1 MAYAS
6 STKLMGADELIP
18 AFLGRFELG
27 IHFGSPILL
36 LAPRLTRVAVL
47 RELDGLD
54 VPWFAFK
61 GDTLCTL
68 VYPPGCIRRSGDL
81 DILVPREA
89 LKRVLAKT
97 GANFELQSNPR
108 PTSMNQVL
116 QIHTTLDVHL
126 DLHWRIALP
135 HLPAPT
141 FEELWAERQSVNVG
155 GLEIN
160 TFGPNLGALHLLIH
174 AHQHLFEP
182 RTLLDLALWL
192 EKFDNRAEY
201 LAAAERYGWSR
212 AARIA
217 DALIEQIVS
226 NSTGRHVSF
235 EEELAEMILWEWTDG
250 RKFQDLSTR
259 SFVFQVLSVLLVEDK
274 PLLRS
279 LRYLAAGPHRVG
291 TAIDRLRVALGR
303 DPWEV

>member
-1 MAYAS
+1 MI
-6 STKLMGADELIP
+6 ADGLIS

-27 IHFGSPILL
+27 IHFGSPIIL

-47 RELDGLD
+47 RELDRQLD

-68 VYPPGCIRRSGDL
+68 VYPPDYTRRSGDL

-116 QIHTTLDVHL
+116 QIHTTLGVHL

-135 HLPAPT
+135 HLPVPT
-141 FEELWAERQSVNVG
+141 FDELWAERQTVNVG
-155 GLEIN
+155 DLEIN

-174 AHQHLFEP
+174 SHQHLFEP

-192 EKFDNRAEY
+192 EKFDNRSKY
-201 LAAAERYGWSR
+201 LALAKHYGWSR
-212 AARIA
+212 VARVA
-217 DALIEQIVS
+217 DALIQEIVL
-226 NSTGRHVSF
+226 NRRDASF
-235 EEELAEMILWEWTDG
+235 EGQLADMILWEWTDG
-250 RKFQDLSTR
+250 RRFQDLSTR
-259 SFVFQVLSVLLVEDK
+259 SFVFQVLSVLLIDDA
-274 PLLRS
+274 PTLRS
-279 LRYLAAGPHRVG
+279 LRYLTIGPHRVG